1 MENKEL
7 QNQANR
13 RFMNDMT
20 IEDFKKIMLFKNK
33 IKEIKAHDDFG
44 CSASIFELICRI
56 TTELQA
62 PQSISE
68 IIFDATLLAFNWGH
82 IQGFRHCKDNGVKP
96 VNDGTSVNLIDINK
110 QIEELEQIEL
120 FKKLFNFE
128 CI

>member
-7 QNQANR
+7 QDQANG

-33 IKEIKAHDDFG
+33 IKGIKPHNDYG
-44 CSASIFELICRI
+44 NSISVFELICRI

-68 IIFDATLLAFNWGH
+68 IIFDATLLAFNWGY

-96 VNDGTSVNLIDINK
+96 VNDGASIDLIDINK